1 MYLESWRWKIER
13 NGNLNYPSSARTR
26 AAENPVVTVAIRRD
40 GSVESVI
47 IDRSSGLRDLDER
60 VRRIVHLYAPYS
72 AFPPDLARA
81 YDVIEI
87 RLVWVFAD
95 TLKIVEELR

>member
-1 MYLESWRWKIER
+1 MYVESWRWKIER

-40 GSVESVI
+40 GSVESVV

-60 VRRIVHLYAPYS
+60 VRRIVQLYAPYS

-87 RLVWVFAD
+87 RLVWIFAD
-95 TLKIVEELR
+95 RLRIMEELR

>member
-1 MYLESWRWKIER
+1 MPFRSIFQRQLSRYI
-13 NGNLNYPSSARTR
+13 LNPISRSAPPRID
-26 AAENPVVTVAIRRD
+26 PRRD